1 MEKLTDITAQ
11 LDSVTGGSGAI
22 ANHVGVGGGAT
33 SAQLQATL
41 SGLSSS
47 VTNITQNNNK
57 GGLNDPTTMMM
68 FAMLASQRHSSTQVA
83 AGPGF
88 YSWRTSY

>member
-1 MEKLTDITAQ
+1 MDKLTDITAQ
-11 LDSVTGGSGAI
+11 LDTVTGGSGSI
-22 ANHVGVGGGAT
+22 ASHVGGVGGAS

-47 VTNITQNNNK
+47 ITNITQNNNK

-68 FAMLASQRHSSTQVA
+68 FALMASQRHAQTQVA